1 MPTRTGSAALQNTVR
16 AELSTLLPLP
26 QPAALLCSPYSL
38 CGPLYVPLYVP
49 LFVPL
54 FCCSCN
60 SPYHPTTLP
69 ASALAAGLKRGSAEK
84 PLRRFS
90 AGVRTTHLRRL
101 PASLPLYRSSSTRRP
116 QLRAYL
122 VQLPHLPVCPVCP
135 VSYPS
140 QIANRAICR
149 GPATT
154 FLFGKIRRSAAR
166 ETHPKRLA
174 AIRRDGG
181 PAVASTAPA
190 LLQHTSFAHR
200 KRTPEAHAY
209 SPCISITLSPSTHP
223 PVHSPAHPLPY
234 SPSFPSLPALPPCF
248 FPPRDAACN
257 APRHWARCSF
267 LHLPLSSRPR
277 RASRTLG

>member
-101 PASLPLYRSSSTRRP
+101 PASLPPCLSIALPPPAGPSYGPISSSCPICPSARLPCLVSFPDRQSGNLPRSGYHLPFWENTSIGRSGDAPKAAGRNPTRR
-116 QLRAYL
+116 RA
-122 VQLPHLPVCPVCP
+122 
-135 VSYPS
+135 
-140 QIANRAICR
+140 RR
-149 GPATT
+149 GQHC
-154 FLFGKIRRSAAR
+154 S
-166 ETHPKRLA
+166 
-174 AIRRDGG
+174 
-181 PAVASTAPA
+181 STAPA
-190 LLQHTSFAHR
+190 HLVC
-200 KRTPEAHAY
+200 TPEAHTRSSRLLAMYLHHSVTIY
-209 SPCISITLSPSTHP
+209 SPTGSFTGSPATVQPFLPFPPST
-223 PVHSPAHPLPY
+223 PAVL
-234 SPSFPSLPALPPCF
+234 LPPS
-248 FPPRDAACN
+248 
-257 APRHWARCSF
+257 RCR
-267 LHLPLSSRPR
+267 L
-277 RASRTLG
+277 